1 MAQVRPPPPRGPPL
15 PRPRRSLR
23 APRCGG
29 GTQPSPTRTGGL
41 GLGLGPRDS
50 RPARRLPPGRL
61 GRGHASRAGEPA
73 PGGARLRRIS
83 WVPRGGELEFSGVWW
98 GMGLAFSCGE
108 RGLRPSPGR
117 GREEDG
123 RDSGPVSRSPIKRAR
138 TGGSLRSVLRL
149 APCSARRGSQ
159 RVTAGGGSAR
169 LGVAL
174 VPLPL
179 LLQLSGRYRLNEY
192 QRCPVADWT
201 PVGEWGVSASRLVV
215 VLLLWAALSS
225 LPPGRAVPRLPS
237 AREGAR
243 CSSLLLWWGEL
254 ILGSRLG
261 SLTQIR
267 HDKEGESG
275 TCAEAQAWAE
285 PGGS

>member
-1 MAQVRPPPPRGPPL
+1 M
-15 PRPRRSLR
+15 
-23 APRCGG
+23 
-29 GTQPSPTRTGGL
+29 
-41 GLGLGPRDS
+41 
-50 RPARRLPPGRL
+50 
-61 GRGHASRAGEPA
+61 
-73 PGGARLRRIS
+73 
-83 WVPRGGELEFSGVWW
+83 
-98 GMGLAFSCGE
+98 AFSCGE

-123 RDSGPVSRSPIKRAR
+123 QNSGPVSRSPIQWAR
-138 TGGSLRSVLRL
+138 TGGALRSVLRL
-149 APCSARRGSQ
+149 VPCSARRGSQ
-159 RVTAGGGSAR
+159 SVTAGGGSAR

-201 PVGEWGVSASRLVV
+201 PVGEWGVSANRLVV

-225 LPPGRAVPRLPS
+225 LPPGLAVP
-237 AREGAR
+237 REGAR

-254 ILGSRLG
+254 ILGGRLG